1 MKNFLGV
8 LLCVST
14 LLFSQQNDNT
24 FNVGGSFGVLSEM
37 GVIGQDGFSPVFD
50 LNVSKQ
56 ITSQVALSTN
66 FMLGSANL
74 INSSEQELGSV
85 NFSTWSANLLY
96 HIIQLEKT
104 AFYLKGGVGLL
115 GYTGKDSDGNELYT
129 QSMFSAEGVVIPT
142 GVGIKYRISDK
153 VQAVFDFSTMF
164 PMGPGLDNTPRDA
177 TNDRWDIGFKTITLG
192 ATYTFGNTNSNHA
205 EWANP
210 VDIVSTKVKAVEE
223 EVSTL
228 SIDTDGDGVSDKFD
242 KENDTPD
249 GVAVDG
255 AGRALDV
262 DSDGVADYKDIDPFT
277 APGVA
282 VDVNGQELDDD
293 MDGVPNSKD
302 EEPNSPVGCT
312 VNFQGRQIVGKGAF
326 LPTVYF
332 DTSSSE
338 VTYSNYQRLA
348 TVASVLKANPGYK
361 LRVIGF
367 ADSVGATEANYKLGL
382 KRANA
387 VIECLINTFG
397 VDINRMVADS
407 QGENNLLAN
416 ENQKITFKVTQ
427 DGLTQTKGF
436 KSLNRRVEFIIE

>member
-1 MKNFLGV
+1 MKNFFGV

-14 LLFSQQNDNT
+14 LLFSQQTDNT

-37 GVIGQDGFSPVFD
+37 GIIGQDGFSPVFD
-50 LNVSKQ
+50 LNISKQ

-66 FMLGSANL
+66 FTLGSANL
-74 INSSEQELGSV
+74 MNSSEQASAGSV

-115 GYTGKDSDGNELYT
+115 AYTGTDAAGNEYS
-129 QSMFSAEGVVIPT
+129 QSMFSSEGVVIPT
-142 GVGIKYRISDK
+142 GLGIKYRISEK

-164 PMGPGLDNTPRDA
+164 PMGPGLDNEPLAD
-177 TNDRWDIGFKTITLG
+177 NDSWDIGFKTITLG
-192 ATYTFGNTNSNHA
+192 ATYTFGKTNSSHA
-205 EWANP
+205 AWANP
-210 VDIVSTKVKAVEE
+210 VDIVSTKVKAVED

-242 KENDTPD
+242 KENDTPA
-249 GVAVDG
+249 GVSVDG

-262 DSDGVADYKDIDPFT
+262 DADGVADYKDIDPFT

-282 VDVNGQELDDD
+282 VDINGQELDDD

-367 ADSVGATEANYKLGL
+367 ADSVGATESNYKLGL

-397 VDINRMVADS
+397 VDINRMTADS
-407 QGENNLLAN
+407 QGENNLLAD
-416 ENQKITFKVTQ
+416 EKQKITFKVTQ

>member
-1 MKNFLGV
+1 MKKFFGV
-8 LLCVST
+8 LLCIST
-14 LLFSQQNDNT
+14 LLFGQQTNNT

-37 GVIGQDGFSPVFD
+37 GLIEQDGFSPVFD
-50 LNVSKQ
+50 LCVSKQ

-66 FMLGSANL
+66 FTLGSANL
-74 INSSEQELGSV
+74 INSSEEELGSV

-96 HIIQLEKT
+96 HIIQLEKA

-115 GYTGKDSDGNELYT
+115 AYTGKDPGGNELYS
-129 QSMFSAEGVVIPT
+129 QSMFSSEGVVIPT
-142 GVGIKYRISDK
+142 GIGIKYRITDK

-164 PMGPGLDNTPRDA
+164 PMGPGLDNKPLAD
-177 TNDRWDIGFKTITLG
+177 NDSWDIGFKTITLG
-192 ATYTFGNTNSNHA
+192 ATYTFGKTNSNHA

-210 VDIVSTKVKAVEE
+210 VDIVSTKVKAVED

-242 KENDTPD
+242 KENDTPA
-249 GVAVDG
+249 GVSVDG
-255 AGRALDV
+255 AGKALDV
-262 DSDGVADYKDIDPFT
+262 DADGVADYKDIDPFT
-277 APGVA
+277 APGVS

-348 TVASVLKANPGYK
+348 TVASVLKANPGYR

-367 ADSVGATEANYKLGL
+367 ADSVGATETNYKLGL

-397 VDINRMVADS
+397 VDINRMIADS

>member
-56 ITSQVALSTN
+56 ITNQVALSTN

-115 GYTGKDSDGNELYT
+115 GYTGKDSDGNELYN

-177 TNDRWDIGFKTITLG
+177 NNDRWDIGFKTITLG
-192 ATYTFGNTNSNHA
+192 ATYTFGNTNSDHA

-228 SIDTDGDGVSDKFD
+228 SIDTDGDGV
-242 KENDTPD
+242 
-249 GVAVDG
+249 
-255 AGRALDV
+255 
-262 DSDGVADYKDIDPFT
+262 
-277 APGVA
+277 
-282 VDVNGQELDDD
+282 
-293 MDGVPNSKD
+293 
-302 EEPNSPVGCT
+302 
-312 VNFQGRQIVGKGAF
+312 
-326 LPTVYF
+326 
-332 DTSSSE
+332 
-338 VTYSNYQRLA
+338 
-348 TVASVLKANPGYK
+348 
-361 LRVIGF
+361 
-367 ADSVGATEANYKLGL
+367 
-382 KRANA
+382 
-387 VIECLINTFG
+387 
-397 VDINRMVADS
+397 
-407 QGENNLLAN
+407 
-416 ENQKITFKVTQ
+416 
-427 DGLTQTKGF
+427 
-436 KSLNRRVEFIIE
+436 